1 MRQRQFL
8 DVVDES
14 VAHQRFDEACA
25 TLRPRSEMIRLA
37 AALGRVLAED
47 VVAGVDVTAF
57 DRSNVDGYAVRA
69 EDTFGA
75 GELEPITMT
84 ISDISLAAG
93 QAPPD
98 GFEVQ
103 AGMAVAVATGGVVPR
118 GADAVLMVEDTEP
131 DPGGILVVR
140 PAVPGG
146 NITFA
151 GSDIGRGETVMRR
164 GTRLSSRE
172 TGVLAAVGADRLEV
186 IVRPRVGVV
195 STGDEVVQPG
205 ESLEVGQ
212 VFDSNQRML
221 LDAVAELGCEP
232 VPCGII
238 PDDEALLEQA
248 VEGLLSGP
256 RAVDVV
262 LLSGGTSKGEGD
274 LNATVVQGL
283 AERMPGSAGIVVHGV
298 ALKPGKPVLLGMVGG
313 TPVVVLPGFPTS
325 AIFTFHEFVAPLLRR
340 LSGFTAPERAVVSA
354 TVPLRITSASGRT
367 EYSLVDLAQGP
378 AGLAAYP
385 LGAGSGSVTAFGRAD
400 GFIRIPA
407 TTEYVEAGAVVD
419 VHLLHAEVRPAD
431 LAAIGSHCIGFD
443 HLLGLLAGRGYRVKM
458 VPVGSTGGLTAVGR
472 GEADV
477 AGIHLMD
484 EKSGDY
490 NRPFLPPGVRLLTGY
505 RRRQGIVFRP
515 EDVELGQTDDEGL
528 AALLAGG
535 TRRMVNRNPGSGT
548 RVLIDRLLGGAQPDG
563 YLHQTR
569 THHAVAAAVE
579 QGRADWGVTLDTV
592 AQAAGLSFRFLQD
605 EQFDFAVPE
614 ARWDRPAVVALRELL
629 NDPPV
634 VAELQALGFDRRP
647 DGRGPLT

>member
-1 MRQRQFL
+1 MKQRQFL
-8 DVVDES
+8 DVVDEA
-14 VAHQRFDEACA
+14 VAHARFERACA
-25 TLRPRSEMIRLA
+25 SLLPQSETIRLDE
-37 AALGRVLAED
+37 ALGRVLAAD

-75 GELEPITMT
+75 EELRPVTMKV
-84 ISDISLAAG
+84 SGVSLAAG
-93 QAPPD
+93 QAPPT
-98 GFEVQ
+98 GFEVE
-103 AGMAVAVATGGVVPR
+103 AGTAVVVATGGVVPR
-118 GADAVLMVEDTEP
+118 GADAVLMVEHTEP
-131 DPGGILVVR
+131 DPKGIRLVR

-172 TGVLAAVGADRLEV
+172 TAVLAAVGADRLEV

-195 STGDEVVQPG
+195 STGDEIVQPG
-205 ESLEVGQ
+205 HELETGQ
-212 VFDSNQRML
+212 VYDSNQRML
-221 LDAVAELGCEP
+221 LDAAAELGCEP
-232 VPCGII
+232 VACGIVS
-238 PDDEALLEQA
+238 DDEALLEAA

-256 RAVDVV
+256 DAVDVV

-274 LNATVVQGL
+274 LNATVVKRL
-283 AERMPGSAGIVVHGV
+283 AAQRPDSAGIVVHGV
-298 ALKPGKPVLLGMVGG
+298 ALKPGKPVLLAVVGG

-325 AIFTFHEFVAPLLRR
+325 AVFTFHEFVAPLLRR
-340 LSGFTAPERAVVSA
+340 LAGLTTPERAVVRA

-407 TTEYVEAGAVVD
+407 TTEYVEAGADVD

-431 LAAIGSHCIGFD
+431 LAAIGSHCVGFD
-443 HLLGLLAGRGYRVKM
+443 YLLGLLAGRMYRVKM

-472 GEADV
+472 SEADV
-477 AGIHLMD
+477 AGIHLLD
-484 EKSGDY
+484 EQSGEY
-490 NRPFLPPGVRLLTGY
+490 NVPFLPQGVRLLTGY

-515 EDVELGQTDDEGL
+515 EDEELRRADDDGL
-528 AALLAGG
+528 VAMLVDG

-548 RVLIDRLLGGAQPDG
+548 RVLIDRLLGGARPDG

-569 THHAVAAAVE
+569 THHAVAAAVQ

-592 AQAAGLSFRFLQD
+592 AAAAGLTFRFLRD
-605 EQFDFAVPE
+605 EEFDFAVPA

-629 NDPPV
+629 EDPAV
-634 VAELQALGFDRRP
+634 VAELQALGFDRRA
-647 DGRGPLT
+647 

>member
-592 AQAAGLSFRFLQD
+592 AQAAGLSFRFL
-605 EQFDFAVPE
+605 
-614 ARWDRPAVVALRELL
+614 
-629 NDPPV
+629 
-634 VAELQALGFDRRP
+634 
-647 DGRGPLT
+647 